1 MCLAEFILV
10 EEFGHRAHEP
20 FGRSF
25 ENHVRKDV
33 CPLIACK
40 FGGDVQMSGPPVPP
54 LRYDTSNACADTAV
68 ATAVR
73 QQNPKFRSD
82 ARTELILKRARAN
95 NVLEEGARS
104 GQACRARRRKRSV
117 QLT

>member
-1 MCLAEFILV
+1 MCLAEFFFV

-25 ENHVRKDV
+25 ENQVSKDV

-54 LRYDTSNACADTAV
+54 LRYDSVNAGAETAV
-68 ATAVR
+68 PAAVR
-73 QQNPKFRSD
+73 QQSTELRGD
-82 ARTELILKRARAN
+82 ARAELILKRARAN
-95 NVLEEGARS
+95 NVLE
-104 GQACRARRRKRSV
+104 KRSRR
-117 QLT
+117 